1 MKRRAAIVATVL
13 LAGIA
18 MFQLAL
24 VFGAPWG
31 RLTQGGAVDGEL
43 PASGR
48 LLAVFSILVLAALW
62 VVLTGRAGLGPGRR
76 MPKRVLAIGAWVAVA
91 YAVLACLL
99 NAATPST
106 GERALWLPVSAL
118 MLVCAVVI
126 AWPTRRRA

>member
-1 MKRRAAIVATVL
+1 MRRLAAVLATVL

-18 MFQLAL
+18 LFQLAL

-31 RLTQGGAVDGEL
+31 RLTQGGAVDGAL

-48 LLAVFSILVLAALW
+48 LLAAFSMLVLAALW
-62 VVLTGRAGLGPGRR
+62 VILTGRAGLGPGRR
-76 MPKRVLAIGAWVAVA
+76 LPKRLLAIGAWVAVA

-99 NAATPST
+99 NAATPSS
-106 GERALWLPVSAL
+106 GERALWLPVSVLLLA
-118 MLVCAVVI
+118 CAVVI